1 MNENENLVTEV
12 TENVEQKPTE
22 ETAKTYS
29 EAEFNDRVNEK
40 VKEVMGSKLARK
52 EAKIRKEFERKY
64 GDIINTLRA
73 GMGKETDSIED
84 IGTSLKEYYSEQGIE
99 INQPKPTYSASD
111 LKVLA
116 QADADEIIKGGLD
129 EVIEEADRL
138 NELGADGMTEREKA
152 VFLKLTDYIQNAKSR
167 QKLDELGV
175 SKDVYESDDF
185 KQFAKMFNA
194 NTPIEKVHEIYA
206 QSHPKKEV
214 KTMGSMKHSAS
225 DNGVKDFYTPEEAKR
240 FTVKDLDE
248 NPEIMKAIERSMLKW

>member
-1 MNENENLVTEV
+1 
-12 TENVEQKPTE
+12 
-22 ETAKTYS
+22 
-29 EAEFNDRVNEK
+29 
-40 VKEVMGSKLARK
+40 
-52 EAKIRKEFERKY
+52 
-64 GDIINTLRA
+64 
-73 GMGKETDSIED
+73 
-84 IGTSLKEYYSEQGIE
+84 
-99 INQPKPTYSASD
+99 
-111 LKVLA
+111 VLA

-152 VFLKLTDYIQNAKSR
+152 VFLKLTDHIQNAKSR

-175 SKDVYESDDF
+175 SKDVYESDGF
-185 KQFAKMFNA
+185 KEFAKMFNA

-214 KTMGSMKHSAS
+214 KTMGSMKHSAA

-240 FTVKDLDE
+240 FTVKDLDA